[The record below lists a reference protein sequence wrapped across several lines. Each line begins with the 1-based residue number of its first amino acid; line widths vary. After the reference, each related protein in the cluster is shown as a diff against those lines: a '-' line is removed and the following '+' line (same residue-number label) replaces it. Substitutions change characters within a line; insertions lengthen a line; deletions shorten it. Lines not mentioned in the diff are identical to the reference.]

1 MSWFWTNYPLNK
13 HDDKDQLSPP
23 HTVLSI
29 PLVVVDSLIYFL
41 VNETSSHPAYTKKFI
56 VIHQKL
62 LEF

>member
-13 HDDKDQLSPP
+13 HDDKDHLSPP

-29 PLVVVDSLIYFL
+29 PLVVVDSIIYFL
-41 VNETSSHPAYTKKFI
+41 VNETSSHPAYSKNFI